1 MMVVIRS
8 SLTRIFRTK
17 WLQYVKDSALLQ
29 FKHNCVAKLVCILI
43 TFKKYYSFRYVTN
56 EYMHMLAF
64 TADL

>member
-1 MMVVIRS
+1 MSKIQRYYNLNIIVI
-8 SLTRIFRTK
+8 
-17 WLQYVKDSALLQ
+17 
-29 FKHNCVAKLVCILI
+29 CVAKLVCILI